1 MTSHDGAA
9 LAGHLARREDL
20 VPQGG
25 NWAWAAGLIAVL
37 LGMALVFFFPE
48 KDREAVLVAGYHERD
63 SRPPQPVP
71 DAAKS

>member
-1 MTSHDGAA
+1 M
-9 LAGHLARREDL
+9 
-20 VPQGG
+20 
-25 NWAWAAGLIAVL
+25 